1 MRIMWFSFLYD
12 KTQPLDLTPVF
23 RSGGHN
29 IDSGGVDGAVTQNVG
44 KLCDIFFDA
53 VKGPGEEFSQIVG
66 KDLGRLYPGR
76 FTQLFHSS
84 PDVAAV

>member
-12 KTQPLDLTPVF
+12 KTQPLDLPPVF

-29 IDSGGVDGAVTQNVG
+29 IDSGGVDGAVTQDIG
-44 KLCDIFFDA
+44 KLCDVLFDT
-53 VKGPGEEFSQIVG
+53 VKGAGEKLSQIVG
-66 KDLGRLYPGR
+66 KHLGRLYPGR
-76 FTQLFHSS
+76 FTQLFHSR